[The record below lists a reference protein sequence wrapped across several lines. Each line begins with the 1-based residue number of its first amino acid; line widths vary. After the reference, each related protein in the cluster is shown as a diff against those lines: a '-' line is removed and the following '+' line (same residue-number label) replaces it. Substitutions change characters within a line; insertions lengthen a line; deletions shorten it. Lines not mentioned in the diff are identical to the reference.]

1 MMRRGVRTRKIVR
14 VCAAGKVFC
23 VQYQIAVT
31 KTRGARRQMRL
42 VRCGCFHRSDV
53 RIQWM

>member
-1 MMRRGVRTRKIVR
+1 MRRGVRTSKIVR
-14 VCAAGKVFC
+14 VCAFGKVYC

-31 KTRGARRQMRL
+31 KTGGARRQVWL

-53 RIQWM
+53 RVQWM